1 MKYNYLFFL
10 FFGSSLLINTACF
23 KDNDDVIVPSNTS
36 EINDF
41 IWRGMNRFY
50 LYKAT
55 SANLG
60 NDRFDGNTEY
70 QSFIN
75 SFDSP
80 EALFDNL
87 QVVIDEFSFLVDDY
101 IELENSFNGITKNN
115 GMEFTL
121 SRYPNEPTN
130 IFGFVRLVLPGTD
143 AEAKGLTRGI
153 IFNRIDG
160 QQITENNFRSLLASD
175 TYTIGL
181 ATLAGETITEVATTI
196 SLTKVEYTEN
206 PVFIDKVIVE
216 EGKKIG
222 YLMYN
227 AFNASFDSQ
236 LNAAF
241 ARLKSEN
248 IEELVLD
255 LRYNGGGNVETAKD
269 LASMITGQF
278 NGEIFS
284 TEEWNEEFQ
293 EAFLNDNPD
302 RLINRFDTKIDNGED
317 INSLQLTR
325 VFVLTTR
332 SSASASELI
341 INALDPYI
349 DVVRIGTTTRG
360 KFQASITLYD
370 SDNFRRQ
377 RANPGHTYA
386 MQPLVLKSLNS
397 VGFTDYFDGLAPDI
411 EVPED
416 FSNPGVLG
424 TPEEPLFK
432 AALDVIFA
440 RKSLK
445 HKANIRYQFVGESGE
460 SQLNYQKMFKKEIE
474 FTH

>member
-1 MKYNYLFFL
+1 MKNIYLLL
-10 FFGSSLLINTACF
+10 FFGSSLLWNTACF
-23 KDNDDVIVPSNTS
+23 KDNDDVLVEADSS
-36 EINDF
+36 EIKDF

-55 SANLG
+55 SENLG
-60 NDRFDGNTEY
+60 DNRFDGSSAY
-70 QSFIN
+70 QEFLA

-87 QVVIDEFSFLVDDY
+87 QVAIDEFSFLVDDY
-101 IELENSFNGITKNN
+101 IALENSFNGISKNN
-115 GMEFTL
+115 GMEFRL
-121 SRYPNEPTN
+121 NRYKEDPTKV
-130 IFGFVRLVLPGTD
+130 FGFVRLVLPGTD
-143 AEAKGLTRGI
+143 AEAKGLTRGV

-160 QQITENNFRSLLASD
+160 QQITEDNFRSLLAPD

-181 ATLAGETITEVATTI
+181 ATLENEIVTEIDQTIT
-196 SLTKVEYTEN
+196 LTKVEYTEN
-206 PVFIDKVIVE
+206 PVFINKVIEE

-222 YLMYN
+222 YFMYN
-227 AFNASFDSQ
+227 AFNDSFDPQ

-241 ARLKSEN
+241 AKFKAEN
-248 IEELVLD
+248 IEDLVLD

-278 NGEIFS
+278 TGEVFS

-293 EAFLNDNPD
+293 EAFLADNPD
-302 RLINRFDTKIDNGED
+302 RLINRFDTTISNGDN
-317 INSLQLTR
+317 INSLQLNR

-341 INALDPYI
+341 INALNPYI
-349 DVVRIGTTTRG
+349 DVIQVGTTTRG

-370 SDNFRRQ
+370 SDNFRRLQ
-377 RANPGHTYA
+377 ANPGHTYA
-386 MQPLVLKSLNS
+386 MQPLVLKSLNA
-397 VGFTDYFDGLAPDI
+397 VGFTDYFEGFAPDI
-411 EVPED
+411 ELEED
-416 FSNPGVLG
+416 FNNPGILG

-432 AALDVIFA
+432 AALDNIFA

-445 HKANIRYQFVGESGE
+445 NSNKTTFSFVGESGQ
-460 SQLNYQKMFKKEIE
+460 SRLNYQKMFKKN
-474 FTH
+474 F